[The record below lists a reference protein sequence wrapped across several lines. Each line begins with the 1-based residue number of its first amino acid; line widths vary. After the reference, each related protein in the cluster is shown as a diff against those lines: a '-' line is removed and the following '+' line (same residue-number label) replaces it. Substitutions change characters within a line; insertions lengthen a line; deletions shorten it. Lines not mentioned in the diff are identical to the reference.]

1 MQADYNIDTEQVLRL
16 IHDAEELV
24 PRIPAELRPE
34 LEQSINC
41 ALGVLTFHL
50 RTRTPVVSK
59 AHADAVMHL
68 VQHIRSIKEP
78 QHELASTIS
87 P

>member
-1 MQADYNIDTEQVLRL
+1 MQADYTIDTEQVLRL
-16 IHDAEELV
+16 IHEAEELV

-34 LEQSINC
+34 LELSINC
-41 ALGVLTFHL
+41 ALSVLTFHL

-59 AHADAVMHL
+59 AHADAVLHL
-68 VQHIRSIKEP
+68 AGHIRSIKEP